1 MLNVNKLNNMLADTI
16 YQYLPKHILDPN
28 DQLTDEQWW
37 DFCAKFQEKF
47 DRETIELGHEFMEE
61 FKEVNNVY

>member
-1 MLNVNKLNNMLADTI
+1 MLNVHKLNNMLADTI

-28 DQLTDEQWW
+28 DQLSDEQWW

>member
-1 MLNVNKLNNMLADTI
+1 MLNVHKLNNMLADTI

-28 DQLTDEQWW
+28 DQLSDEQWW

-47 DRETIELGHEFMEE
+47 DRETIEIGHEFMEE